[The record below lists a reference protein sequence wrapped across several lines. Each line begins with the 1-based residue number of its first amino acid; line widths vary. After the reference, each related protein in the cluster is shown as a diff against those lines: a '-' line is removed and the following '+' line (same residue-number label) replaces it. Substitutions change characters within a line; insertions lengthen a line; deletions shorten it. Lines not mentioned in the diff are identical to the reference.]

1 MLCRQELD
9 RSYLCLLTIALPSCS
24 CPEVPQNSAPNSCCQ
39 HCALLEPSMLC
50 SYLEKR
56 VGWVITH
63 LFNLITEDAE
73 HTLRN
78 VCKLMFSQDEGGKKH
93 AKHLAEALT
102 IMADEFKVSSPAG
115 AWCCA
120 AGCCQGCA

>member
-1 MLCRQELD
+1 MLI
-9 RSYLCLLTIALPSCS
+9 IALPKLKLSCS
-24 CPEVPQNSAPNSCCQ
+24 APKLCPKLLPQ

-78 VCKLMFSQDEGGKKH
+78 VCKLMFSQDEGSKKH

-102 IMADEFKVSSPAG
+102 IMADEFKVSRPAG

-120 AGCCQGCA
+120 AGCVQGCA